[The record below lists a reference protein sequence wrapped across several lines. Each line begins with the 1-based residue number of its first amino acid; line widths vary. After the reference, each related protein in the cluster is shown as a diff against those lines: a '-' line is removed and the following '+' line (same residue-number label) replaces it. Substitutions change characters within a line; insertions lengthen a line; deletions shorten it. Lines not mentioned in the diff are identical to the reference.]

1 MVNISTCRKADQ
13 DYAIWVRDRVEADEE
28 LKNKSADDLKAS
40 GTNCIILEERLM
52 LEFFYYWKNKSHLD
66 IQNVT
71 LCAGSRYSDGGVPE
85 VRWDSDDGEV
95 CVRWLYSC
103 HRDFRLRSR
112 AAVS

>member
-71 LCAGSRYSDGGVPE
+71 LCAGSRYSDGGVPC
-85 VRWDSDDGEV
+85 VSWYGDGLLV
-95 CVRWLYSC
+95 GWFGRAGANGY
-103 HRDFRLRSR
+103 LRAR
-112 AAVS
+112 QAVS